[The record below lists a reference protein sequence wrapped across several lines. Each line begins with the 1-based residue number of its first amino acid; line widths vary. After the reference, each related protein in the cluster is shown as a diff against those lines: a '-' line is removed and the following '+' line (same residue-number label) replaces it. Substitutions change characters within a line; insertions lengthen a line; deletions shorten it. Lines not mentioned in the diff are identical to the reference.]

1 MGIGKRLKKLPT
13 VALGA
18 KYSKYY
24 RKNQVDPFTIFY
36 SSHHGAGMLCGP
48 YAIFRKMMESREFD
62 RYDHVWQIDDPAE
75 CKQLKKEYGDWTN
88 VSFVEKNSSGYF
100 NALTRAKY
108 IIVNNTLPFY
118 FTKKPEQVYVNTW
131 HGIPLK
137 TLGYDVPDGKFTA
150 RNMTRNFL
158 LTDYLISPCRFMTKI
173 YLQSYK
179 LGGIYTGKLIENGYP
194 RNDLLFSTRRDDIIE
209 KLINRGIAID
219 DKKKIILYAPTWKG
233 ASFDRA
239 DKDIARYDEFCD
251 YLSEHIDTAQ
261 YQILIKPHPMVYKL
275 LSEREKRSGRY
286 IPQSIDTDELLS
298 VTDVLVSDYSSIFFD
313 FLLTDR
319 PIIFY
324 IPDMESY
331 REYRGVYFG
340 LHELPGPYS
349 GDMGDIAEWINRAE
363 TLRGEYGSAYDKMK
377 TWSCEFDD
385 GNVAQKVIDAVFH
398 SDESDCR
405 IVTAEQSGGAAKK
418 KMLVAGGS
426 FAPGE
431 HTEKVLQWLDGID
444 YDVYDVTL
452 LIDDN
457 GKCTDEIL
465 RVNDHVRVLCRNG
478 LIPRG
483 VISAFRAAA
492 VNPERASTS
501 QLLKMYRSDVIKRNY
516 RRILGESR
524 FDIVANFAG
533 DCFEQA
539 LTTYNAG
546 QSEVISEKSFNGWAA
561 AFENAHGEWKCEKV
575 VL

>member
-1 MGIGKRLKKLPT
+1 MIL
-13 VALGA
+13 AA
-18 KYSKYY
+18 KYAGYY
-24 RKNQVDPFTIFY
+24 RRNKVNENRIFY

-48 YAIFRKMMESREFD
+48 YAFFRKLMESREFD
-62 RYDHVWQIDDPAE
+62 FYDHVWQIDDPDE
-75 CKQLKKEYGDWTN
+75 CKQLKKEFGDWTN
-88 VSFVEKNSSGYF
+88 VRFVEKNSIGYF
-100 NALTRAKY
+100 NALTSAKY

-118 FTKKPEQVYVNTW
+118 FTKKPEQVYANTW

-137 TLGYDVPDGKFTA
+137 TLGYDVPDGKFTT

-158 LTDYLISPCRFMTKI
+158 LTDYLISPCRFMTGI
-173 YLQSYK
+173 YLESYK

-194 RNDLLFSTRRDDIIE
+194 RNDLLFSTKRDDIIE
-209 KLINRGIAID
+209 KLQNRGIAVD
-219 DKKKIILYAPTWKG
+219 DKRKIILYAPTWKG
-233 ASFDRA
+233 SSFDRA

-251 YLSEHIDTAQ
+251 YLYEHIDTQA

-275 LSEREKRSGRY
+275 LSKEEKNSGRY

-324 IPDMESY
+324 IPDLESY

-349 GDMGDIAEWINRAE
+349 GDMGDIAEWINRAG

-385 GNVAQKVIDAVFH
+385 GHVTQKVINAILH
-398 SDESDCR
+398 GDESDCR
-405 IVTAEQSGGAAKK
+405 IVKDNPTRKK
-418 KMLVAGGS
+418 LLVAGGS

-431 HTEKVLQWLDGID
+431 HTEKILAWLSGID
-444 YDVYDVTL
+444 YGQNDVTL
-452 LIDDN
+452 LIEDG

-465 RVNDHVRVLCRNG
+465 RVNDSVRVLCRNG
-478 LIPRG
+478 VIPR
-483 VISAFRAAA
+483 SMTCALRASM
-492 VNPERASTS
+492 VNPDKVSTS
-501 QLLKMYRSDVIKRNY
+501 RLLRIFNSSAIKKNY
-516 RRILGESR
+516 RRILGDCR
-524 FDIVANFAG
+524 FDVVANFAG

-539 LTTYNAG
+539 LTAYHAG
-546 QSEVISEKSFNGWAA
+546 QSEVISERNFAAWVA
-561 AFENAHGEWKCEKV
+561 AFESAHGEWKCRKI

>member
-1 MGIGKRLKKLPT
+1 MGIKNIIKKLPT
-13 VALGA
+13 MALAA
-18 KYSKYY
+18 KYARYY
-24 RKNQVDPFTIFY
+24 KKNEVDENMIFY
-36 SSHHGAGMLCGP
+36 SSHQGAGMLCGP
-48 YAIFRKMMESREFD
+48 YAIFRKLMESREFD
-62 RYDHVWQIDDPAE
+62 SYTHVWQINDPAE
-75 CKQLKKEYGDWTN
+75 QKQLKKEYCDWTN
-88 VSFVEKNSSGYF
+88 VKFIVKNSRGYF

-118 FTKKPEQVYVNTW
+118 FTKKPEQIYVNTW

-137 TLGYDVPDGKFTA
+137 TLGYDVPDGKFTT

-173 YLQSYK
+173 YLESYK
-179 LGGIYTGKLIENGYP
+179 IGGIYTGRLLENGYP
-194 RNDLLFSTRRDDIIE
+194 RNDLLFSTKRDDIIE
-209 KLINRGIAID
+209 KLINRCIAID

-233 ASFDRA
+233 ASFKRA

-251 YLSEHIDTAQ
+251 YLFEHIDTEK

-275 LSEREKRSGRY
+275 LSDKEKRSGRY

-319 PIIFY
+319 PVIFY
-324 IPDMESY
+324 IPDIDSY

-349 GDMGDIAEWINRAE
+349 GDMGDIAGWINRAE
-363 TLRGEYGSAYDKMK
+363 TLRSEYGSAYDKMK

-385 GNVAQKVIDAVFH
+385 GKVTQKVNDVLLHGRQDA
-398 SDESDCR
+398 CR
-405 IVTAEQSGGAAKK
+405 VVQPDNCSKK

-431 HTEKVLQWLDGID
+431 HTEKVLKWLDGID
-444 YDVYDVTL
+444 YETTDVTL

-457 GKCTDEIL
+457 GKCTDEIMH
-465 RVNDHVRVLCRNG
+465 VNDNVRVLCRNG

-483 VISAFRAAA
+483 IFSALSAELI
-492 VNPERASTS
+492 NPDKASTAR
-501 QLLKMYRSDVIKRNY
+501 LLKIFHSAAIRNNY
-516 RRILGESR
+516 RRILGESK
-524 FDIVANFAG
+524 FDVAANFAG
-533 DCFEQA
+533 ECFEQA
-539 LTTYNAG
+539 LTAYHGG
-546 QSEVISEKSFNGWAA
+546 QSEVISEKNFDGWAA
-561 AFENAHGEWKCEKV
+561 AFENAHGDWKCSKT

>member
-1 MGIGKRLKKLPT
+1 MGIQNIIRKLPT
-13 VALGA
+13 VLLAA
-18 KYSKYY
+18 RYSKHY
-24 RKNQVDPFTIFY
+24 RRNEVDKFTIFY

-48 YAIFRKMMESREFD
+48 YAVFRKMMETKEFD

-75 CKQLKKEYGDWTN
+75 CRQLRKEYGDWTN
-88 VSFVEKNSSGYF
+88 VRFVTKNSSGYF
-100 NALTRAKY
+100 NALTSAKY

-118 FTKKPEQVYVNTW
+118 FTKKPEQIYVNTW

-137 TLGYDVPDGKFTA
+137 TLGYDVPDGKFTS

-173 YLQSYK
+173 YLESYK

-194 RNDLLFSTRRDDIIE
+194 RNDLLFSTKRDDIID
-209 KLINRGIAID
+209 KLISRRIAIEEN
-219 DKKKIILYAPTWKG
+219 KKIILYAPTWKG

-251 YLSEHIDTAQ
+251 YLYHHIDTEQ

-275 LSEREKRSGRY
+275 LSDEEKRSGRY

-298 VTDVLVSDYSSIFFD
+298 VTDVLVSDYSSLFFD
-313 FLLTDR
+313 FLLTGR

-324 IPDMESY
+324 IPDLESY

-349 GDMGDIAEWINRAE
+349 GDMGDIAGWINRAGSL
-363 TLRGEYGSAYDKMK
+363 TDEYGSAYSKMK
-377 TWSCEFDD
+377 TWACEFDD
-385 GNVAQKVIDAVFH
+385 GNVTRKVIDAVFH
-398 SDESDCR
+398 NDESECR
-405 IVTAEQSGGAAKK
+405 IVKDTSTKK
-418 KMLVAGGS
+418 KLLVAGGS
-426 FAPGE
+426 FAAGP
-431 HTEKVLQWLDGID
+431 HTEKILKWLDGID
-444 YDVYDVTL
+444 YASTDVTL
-452 LIDDN
+452 LIEDE

-465 RVNDHVRVLCRNG
+465 RVNDNVRVLCRNG
-478 LIPRG
+478 LMPRG
-483 VISAFRAAA
+483 TVRALLAGMI
-492 VNPERASTS
+492 NPDRASTS
-501 QLLKMYRSDVIKRNY
+501 RLLRMYRSKVFERNY
-516 RRILGESR
+516 RRILGECR

-539 LTTYNAG
+539 LTAYHAG
-546 QSEVISEKSFNGWAA
+546 QSEVISEKNFAGWVA

>member
-1 MGIGKRLKKLPT
+1 MIL
-13 VALGA
+13 AA
-18 KYSKYY
+18 KYAGYY
-24 RKNQVDPFTIFY
+24 RRNKVNENRIFY

-48 YAIFRKMMESREFD
+48 YAFFRKLMESREFD
-62 RYDHVWQIDDPAE
+62 FYDHVWQIDDPDE
-75 CKQLKKEYGDWTN
+75 CKQLKKEFGDWTN
-88 VSFVEKNSSGYF
+88 VRFVKKNSIGYF
-100 NALTRAKY
+100 NALTSAKY

-137 TLGYDVPDGKFTA
+137 TLGYDVPDGKFTT

-158 LTDYLISPCRFMTKI
+158 LTDYLISPCRFMTGI
-173 YLQSYK
+173 YLESYK

-194 RNDLLFSTRRDDIIE
+194 RNDLLFSTKRDDIIE
-209 KLINRGIAID
+209 KLQNRGIAVD
-219 DKKKIILYAPTWKG
+219 DKRKIILYAPTWKG
-233 ASFDRA
+233 SSFDRA

-251 YLSEHIDTAQ
+251 YLYEHIDTQA

-275 LSEREKRSGRY
+275 LSKEEKNSGRY

-324 IPDMESY
+324 IPDLESY

-349 GDMGDIAEWINRAE
+349 GDMGDIAEWINRAG

-385 GNVAQKVIDAVFH
+385 GHVTQKVINAILH
-398 SDESDCR
+398 GDESDCR
-405 IVTAEQSGGAAKK
+405 IVKDNPTRKK
-418 KMLVAGGS
+418 LLVAGGS

-431 HTEKVLQWLDGID
+431 HTEKILAWLSGID
-444 YDVYDVTL
+444 YGQNDVTL
-452 LIDDN
+452 LIEDG

-465 RVNDHVRVLCRNG
+465 RVNDSVRVLCRNG
-478 LIPRG
+478 VIPR
-483 VISAFRAAA
+483 SMTCALRASM
-492 VNPERASTS
+492 VNPDKVSTS
-501 QLLKMYRSDVIKRNY
+501 RLLRIFNSSAIKKNY
-516 RRILGESR
+516 RRILGDCR
-524 FDIVANFAG
+524 FDVVANFAG

-539 LTTYNAG
+539 LTAYHAG
-546 QSEVISEKSFNGWAA
+546 QSEVISERNFAAWVA
-561 AFENAHGEWKCEKV
+561 AFESAHGEWKCRKI

>member
-1 MGIGKRLKKLPT
+1 MIL
-13 VALGA
+13 AA
-18 KYSKYY
+18 KYAGYY
-24 RKNQVDPFTIFY
+24 RRNKVNENRIFY

-48 YAIFRKMMESREFD
+48 YAFFRKLMESREFD
-62 RYDHVWQIDDPAE
+62 FYDHVWQIDDPDE
-75 CKQLKKEYGDWTN
+75 CKQLKKEFGDWTN
-88 VSFVEKNSSGYF
+88 VRFVEKNSIGYF
-100 NALTRAKY
+100 NALTSAKY

-137 TLGYDVPDGKFTA
+137 TLGYDVPDGKFTT

-158 LTDYLISPCRFMTKI
+158 LTDYLISPCRFMTGI
-173 YLQSYK
+173 YLESYK

-194 RNDLLFSTRRDDIIE
+194 RNDLLFSTKRDDIIE
-209 KLINRGIAID
+209 KLQNRGIAVD
-219 DKKKIILYAPTWKG
+219 DKRKIILYAPTWKG
-233 ASFDRA
+233 SSFDRA

-251 YLSEHIDTAQ
+251 YLYEHIDTQA

-275 LSEREKRSGRY
+275 LSKEEKNSGRY

-324 IPDMESY
+324 IPDLESY

-349 GDMGDIAEWINRAE
+349 GDMGDIAEWINRAG
-363 TLRGEYGSAYDKMK
+363 TLRGEYGSASDKMK

-385 GNVAQKVIDAVFH
+385 GHVTQKVINAILH
-398 SDESDCR
+398 GDESDCR
-405 IVTAEQSGGAAKK
+405 IVKDNPTRKK
-418 KMLVAGGS
+418 LLVAGGS

-431 HTEKVLQWLDGID
+431 HTEKILAWLSGID
-444 YDVYDVTL
+444 YGQNDVTL
-452 LIDDN
+452 LIEDG

-465 RVNDHVRVLCRNG
+465 RVNDSVRVLCRNG
-478 LIPRG
+478 VIPR
-483 VISAFRAAA
+483 SMTCALRASM
-492 VNPERASTS
+492 VNPDKVSTS
-501 QLLKMYRSDVIKRNY
+501 RLLRIFNSSAIKKNY
-516 RRILGESR
+516 RRILGDCR
-524 FDIVANFAG
+524 FDVVANFAG

-539 LTTYNAG
+539 LTAYHAG
-546 QSEVISEKSFNGWAA
+546 QSEVISERNFAAWVA
-561 AFENAHGEWKCEKV
+561 AFESAHGEWKCRKI